1 MNYEV
6 ILTPDFKKFFKR
18 LFKKYPSLKDDLLK
32 LIQDLENDYKI
43 GTPLGSNLFKIRI
56 SISSKNKGKSG
67 GARVIYFFVSEE
79 NEIYLIHIFDK
90 SEFENL
96 PKETFIDL
104 LKNAG
109 LISRNNQVGKIL
121 YDYPQ

>member
-32 LIQDLENDYKI
+32 LIQDLEKDYKI

-96 PKETFIDL
+96 PKESFVDL
-104 LKNAG
+104 LKNAE
-109 LISRNNQVGKIL
+109 LI
-121 YDYPQ
+121 

>member
-109 LISRNNQVGKIL
+109 LI
-121 YDYPQ
+121 